1 MGIDLYTTSP
11 DGASVVAATARDAA
25 RGRPDRLGVA
35 RRVALGT
42 GVRSGRLRRR
52 EDDDY
57 MTLDSRRALD
67 ATRAWL
73 AMLAQ
78 TEPSLVDRSG
88 SLVDARDDGGVF
100 ERLDTVGLGQVLS
113 LARAVQHGIEL
124 PDDSEGLLQLASAA
138 PRVSRPEGPM
148 SALLLADG
156 YDVLWM
162 PAPLRFAWDG
172 PMGAVGS
179 TLLLRADLERLPQ
192 VLRTDGPPAHDTWL
206 GAWSV
211 VDAFYRVI
219 EAAGDTRC
227 VALSA

>member
-1 MGIDLYTTSP
+1 MGIDLYTTSLTARLSSLRP
-11 DGASVVAATARDAA
+11 HAMQHVVDPTGWALHGAS
-25 RGRPDRLGVA
+25 RLG
-35 RRVALGT
+35 RVF
-42 GVRSGRLRRR
+42 GRDDYVDV

-124 PDDSEGLLQLASAA
+124 PGDSEGLLQLASAA